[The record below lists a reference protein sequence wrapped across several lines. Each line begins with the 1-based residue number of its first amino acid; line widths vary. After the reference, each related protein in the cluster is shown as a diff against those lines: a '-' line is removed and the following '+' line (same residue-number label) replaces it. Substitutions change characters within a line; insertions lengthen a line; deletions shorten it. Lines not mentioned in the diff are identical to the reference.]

1 MDESGDT
8 VWGGFDSA
16 TNNFSP
22 LVTVLQG
29 NDLSASY
36 NFDGTAISAS
46 LEVGRHYQLRVYA
59 ADADTS
65 EPKGYRLLS
74 ATETLDGIFRVSSTP

>member
-1 MDESGDT
+1 VDESGET
-8 VWGGFDSA
+8 VWGGFDS
-16 TNNFSP
+16 TNNFAP
-22 LVTVLQG
+22 LVTVPQG

-36 NFDGTAISAS
+36 NFDGTATSAS

-59 ADADTS
+59 SVADTA

-74 ATETLDGIFRVSSTP
+74 ATETLDGIFRVRSTP